1 MCDSLELLL
10 LAIMAPAI
18 HCLWHLS
25 SWEEA
30 FITTVSVDSI
40 VLGIQLHEPNAG
52 YNTLQWTGV

>member
-25 SWEEA
+25 SLEEA
-30 FITTVSVDSI
+30 FITTVSVHNI
-40 VLGIQLHEPNAG
+40 VLGIHITYFVHGLEG
-52 YNTLQWTGV
+52 S